1 MRFHWDPFG
10 SCVTLPSTGTSSD
23 VDSKF
28 DVETVSDEGT
38 LVETRQCP
46 SHPDKADSISLSDV
60 PEDEK
65 CIKSQ
70 CTPRGSPT
78 CSENL
83 FLSAGQPIIYPLPSD
98 EGLLADKPP
107 PAITVNASVALP
119 SCVHALT
126 PPPTHYKRRRARIIS
141 DEDNEPEPDQT
152 PVRCVCVISIL
163 AVRQVLITPET
174 DPVPRPRAHCDSCSE
189 PQLTPDS
196 LGLED
201 GPRIIEHPNPGFMVT
216 PCRTHFFC
224 AKKGDCEQRATSYKN
239 RSESVRRHE
248 MHQQTRCERLDRA
261 GSLVLYVTKMRSQG
275 FPSAK
280 QRTLIDDIPG
290 SPEITAM
297 LCKLGSETI

>member
-1 MRFHWDPFG
+1 LMRFHWDPFG
-10 SCVTLPSTGTSSD
+10 SCVTLLSTGTSSD

-60 PEDEK
+60 PEDEE

-78 CSENL
+78 CSENP
-83 FLSAGQPIIYPLPSD
+83 FPSAGQPIIYPLPSD

-107 PAITVNASVALP
+107 PAITVDASVALP
-119 SCVHALT
+119 PSVHALT
-126 PPPTHYKRRRARIIS
+126 PPPTHYQRRRARIIS

-174 DPVPRPRAHCDSCSE
+174 DSVPRPRAHCDSCSE
-189 PQLTPDS
+189 PQLTPNS
-196 LGLED
+196 ASRTGRELLS
-201 GPRIIEHPNPGFMVT
+201 T
-216 PCRTHFFC
+216 P
-224 AKKGDCEQRATSYKN
+224 
-239 RSESVRRHE
+239 
-248 MHQQTRCERLDRA
+248 
-261 GSLVLYVTKMRSQG
+261 
-275 FPSAK
+275 
-280 QRTLIDDIPG
+280 I
-290 SPEITAM
+290 
-297 LCKLGSETI
+297 LGSWSRRIAPIFFEPKKVIVNNGLQATKIALRACADTKCISKRAANASIERGVLSCT